1 MREQAEMTDQ
11 QHALQ
16 TYIATHPAARASDIA
31 AALGCAEAEALSA
44 LSETVWEIPDIDLP
58 QVLSEIRAWPR
69 AMVLVRNADA
79 VAEVEVA
86 GEGGRVSG
94 EWLNWI
100 EEGFNLHVHIAST
113 HHVLAL
119 VRPGK
124 RGMTY
129 SFNLVNQAGQ
139 VFCRFYTR
147 TPAARRRFLN
157 FCRAYTPKKLEK
169 QVLWVS

>member
-1 MREQAEMTDQ
+1 MTGW
-11 QHALQ
+11 QHVIQ
-16 TYIATHPAARASDIA
+16 TYIDAHPGAQASDIA
-31 AALGCAEAEALSA
+31 AALGCTEAEALGA
-44 LSETVWEIPDIDLP
+44 LSEAVWEIPGADLP
-58 QVLSEIRAWPR
+58 QVLSEIFAWQRAL
-69 AMVLVRNADA
+69 VLVRNADA

-86 GEGGRVSG
+86 AEGGRVSG
-94 EWLNWI
+94 EWLNWT

-124 RGMTY
+124 RGLTY

-147 TPAARRRFLN
+147 TPVARSHFLD
-157 FCRAYTPKKLEK
+157 FCQVYTPRKLREE
-169 QVLWVS
+169 VP